1 MQKIFVDLVN
11 YSSQILQNLGQQKP
25 YSKLR
30 QLSYPNK
37 TSHQQV
43 VKESKAFSR
52 RHSLM
57 SKMLSIG

>member
-11 YSSQILQNLGQQKP
+11 YSSQILQNLEQQKP
-25 YSKLR
+25 YSELG

-37 TSHQQV
+37 TPHQV

-57 SKMLSIG
+57 SIILSIG